1 MAIFRDCSN
10 IGKDRSAEDRR
21 RHRELVEESIK
32 KNLGSIIAE
41 ESIIGKSKDK
51 KIKIPIKG
59 IKEFQFIYGKSKPG
73 VGAGD
78 GNEKRGDKFAGEAQ
92 AGKGKGGAG
101 NQEGEEVYETEITI
115 EEVIKYLFDDMN
127 LPDIDKKQLSQL
139 EEKSYRKL
147 GYQHKGIPP
156 RLAKKRSVI
165 EKIKRKQAA
174 KRSEDGE
181 ETTYD
186 KESGEERFPFIEED
200 LRYYRI
206 KEENKRDYNAVVLCI
221 MDVSG
226 SMDQTKKYLARSFY
240 FLLYQFLR
248 LKYANVDVVFI
259 AHTTIAKEV
268 NEREFF
274 HRGESGG
281 TYISSGYDKALEII
295 AERYS
300 PANWNIY
307 AFHCSDGD
315 NWSEDNKRAVES
327 ANKLCEVCNL
337 FGYGEIVPGYYN
349 IGSTIK
355 NEFQT
360 KIKSKNF
367 AAINI
372 NKKEDVLPALK
383 KLLDKASD
391 RDEKAIL
398 N

>member
-78 GNEKRGDKFAGEAQ
+78 GDEKRGDKFPGEEQ
-92 AGKGKGGAG
+92 GGKGKGGAG

-165 EKIKRKQAA
+165 EKIKRKQAS

-181 ETTYD
+181 DTTYD
-186 KESGEERFPFIEED
+186 KEDGEERFPFIEED

-281 TYISSGYDKALEII
+281 TYISSGYEKALEII
-295 AERYS
+295 ANRYS
-300 PANWNIY
+300 PTNWNIY

-315 NWSEDNKRAVES
+315 NWSEDNNKAVES

-355 NEFQT
+355 NEFQS

-391 RDEKAIL
+391 RDEKA

>member
-92 AGKGKGGAG
+92 DGKGKGGAG

-165 EKIKRKQAA
+165 EKIKRKQAS

-186 KESGEERFPFIEED
+186 KGEGKERFPFIEED
-200 LRYYRI
+200 LRYFRI
-206 KEENKRDYNAVVLCI
+206 KEDNKRDYNAVVLCI

-259 AHTTIAKEV
+259 AHTTVAKEV

-300 PANWNIY
+300 PTNWNIY

-315 NWSEDNKRAVES
+315 NWSEDNKRAVDS

-349 IGSTIK
+349 VGSTIK

-360 KIKSKNF
+360 NIKSKNF

-391 RDEKAIL
+391 RDEKAIS